1 MSIKQEEYSFYY
13 KVKNES
19 ARKRLGFK
27 AGFFWCTAKKQSLAL
42 SRGEL
47 AMDAAGFDEA
57 DFARP
62 VRVHFPVENDIPPEG
77 VFDTKFCENREPG
90 GEDGKT
96 LTLIPG
102 AASAVKS
109 DETELADSAGTPT
122 GENGIQESHNPP
134 ANPQLTVVATLPFRH
149 RVLAQY
155 IGDGEY
161 LYHVDTEQ
169 KKEIACLE
177 MDTQNTTVQNLI
189 LAAENVE
196 PFKKAIEHDIHKAV
210 NAYKQVFPVD
220 GKVPELCTT
229 IKFFNEWFS
238 AEHINRGLLVKEW
251 AERLKNKPAPVKKT
265 GPHKVIVADVNKP
278 ERPRRSEKPTHRTIN
293 YELACGFCEELDLNN
308 LRPAMDF
315 AKRIIAE
322 DREDWKKMSMT
333 VGIIPDIKGYD
344 RQTIIDLVRKA
355 PKAVHNGNPDLRRT
369 WCESFLAV
377 HGVRDPDWYE
387 YVPDNTPTTHE
398 ENAARLRQAGKCL
411 RDIEAGRFQCD
422 EEKPQPTGK
431 LADEPATPEAVE
443 QDTTEHHP
451 DPQPLENE
459 PPVSQTEAGYQ
470 KIRAELHEARKN
482 IPPKNPV
489 DVGKQLAAARG
500 EYVEGI
506 SDPNDPKWVKTD
518 TQPQVSNLGNG
529 MFSVDN
535 LMSETASNEGEK
547 TEVAEQET
555 VTEDQAEQARETL
568 NNMGYGVYATSQ
580 DTTDQQN
587 ENLSDKVEKIV
598 QDADQLVDRVK
609 REEQLPQASEL
620 VKSINE
626 MQAGESDNLELW
638 KDVFKTDER
647 FTTAFSLNGGGT
659 SINGTYMTMIAT
671 REFGPKGI
679 GWGVDILEERFD
691 NGAPITRTVK
701 GTDGNNTWE
710 LIPDGVGGILTE
722 KHHIIKI
729 RLWYIRN
736 GVRGEEISFGCTPY
750 IYSSKHGLICD
761 GEATKKSLTDATKKA
776 LSALGFCADIFM
788 GLYDNQEYRQKNKA
802 EFALKNASENAE
814 DAARVRQELDDKLTR
829 VANTLAS
836 AVSENEINK
845 VYSSIAREA
854 EVHRK
859 DAEAKGDTQH
869 ARYLGG
875 RLRRLTTIKDERI
888 AELNKAQEKAE

>member
-1 MSIKQEEYSFYY
+1 MTIYNCLFEPKKSAIKDGAVALAISIEAPNK
-13 KVKNES
+13 KVAES
-19 ARKRLGFK
+19 IVIGKLWEHYPANGDNYFK
-27 AGFFWCTAKKQSLAL
+27 PKIWEDSEGQPRPEVGK
-42 SRGEL
+42 
-47 AMDAAGFDEA
+47 FDEQ
-57 DFARP
+57 FAQTNTFDGEKWIANKPDTSVPGLPSSNEIIDLMKLPARERFTAVLMFSNSPIDGVLYSQVLDYLDNLENNTEPFDDDDRINSNILHALHNNEP
-62 VRVHFPVENDIPPEG
+62 VRHMHIEG
-77 VFDTKFCENREPG
+77 
-90 GEDGKT
+90 
-96 LTLIPG
+96 
-102 AASAVKS
+102 
-109 DETELADSAGTPT
+109 
-122 GENGIQESHNPP
+122 
-134 ANPQLTVVATLPFRH
+134 
-149 RVLAQY
+149 
-155 IGDGEY
+155 
-161 LYHVDTEQ
+161 
-169 KKEIACLE
+169 
-177 MDTQNTTVQNLI
+177 
-189 LAAENVE
+189 
-196 PFKKAIEHDIHKAV
+196 
-210 NAYKQVFPVD
+210 
-220 GKVPELCTT
+220 
-229 IKFFNEWFS
+229 
-238 AEHINRGLLVKEW
+238 
-251 AERLKNKPAPVKKT
+251 
-265 GPHKVIVADVNKP
+265 
-278 ERPRRSEKPTHRTIN
+278 
-293 YELACGFCEELDLNN
+293 LNN
-308 LRPAMDF
+308 LIQAIF
-315 AKRIIAE
+315 AKFEDQTPGKAAISQFIKRWLENPGKREEMVPSKTSSLNTSDNIESPKVAPLRGYKHTYATLDQEIAVALLPISPDTPVLSGNLRDAEKIIAE
-322 DREDWKKMSMT
+322 DREDFKRWSMALRT
-333 VGIIPDIKGYD
+333 TEKILKYD
-344 RQTIIDLVRKA
+344 RPSIFGVIQNTPAKDIYHF
-355 PKAVHNGNPDLRRT
+355 PESLRRHIDS
-369 WCESFLAV
+369 WLAEHGQFECPESDAE
-377 HGVRDPDWYE
+377 RS
-387 YVPDNTPTTHE
+387 
-398 ENAARLRQAGKCL
+398 
-411 RDIEAGRFQCD
+411 
-422 EEKPQPTGK
+422 GK
-431 LADEPATPEAVE
+431 L
-443 QDTTEHHP
+443 
-451 DPQPLENE
+451 
-459 PPVSQTEAGYQ
+459 
-470 KIRAELHEARKN
+470 
-482 IPPKNPV
+482 
-489 DVGKQLAAARG
+489 LAADRG

-506 SDPNDPKWVKTD
+506 SDPNNPKWVKTD

-647 FTTAFSLNGGGT
+647 FTTAFSVNGGGT

>member
-1 MSIKQEEYSFYY
+1 MTIYNCLFEPKKSAIKDGAVALAISIEAPNK
-13 KVKNES
+13 KVAES
-19 ARKRLGFK
+19 IVIGKLWEHYPANGDNYFK
-27 AGFFWCTAKKQSLAL
+27 PKIWEDSKGQPRPEVGK
-42 SRGEL
+42 
-47 AMDAAGFDEA
+47 FDEQ
-57 DFARP
+57 FAQTNTFDGEKWIANKPDTSVPGLPSSNEIIDLMKLPARERFAAVLMFSNSPIDGVLYSQVLDYLDNLENNTEPFDDDDRINSNILHALHNNEP
-62 VRVHFPVENDIPPEG
+62 VRHMHIEG
-77 VFDTKFCENREPG
+77 
-90 GEDGKT
+90 
-96 LTLIPG
+96 
-102 AASAVKS
+102 
-109 DETELADSAGTPT
+109 
-122 GENGIQESHNPP
+122 
-134 ANPQLTVVATLPFRH
+134 
-149 RVLAQY
+149 
-155 IGDGEY
+155 
-161 LYHVDTEQ
+161 
-169 KKEIACLE
+169 
-177 MDTQNTTVQNLI
+177 
-189 LAAENVE
+189 
-196 PFKKAIEHDIHKAV
+196 
-210 NAYKQVFPVD
+210 
-220 GKVPELCTT
+220 
-229 IKFFNEWFS
+229 
-238 AEHINRGLLVKEW
+238 
-251 AERLKNKPAPVKKT
+251 
-265 GPHKVIVADVNKP
+265 
-278 ERPRRSEKPTHRTIN
+278 
-293 YELACGFCEELDLNN
+293 LNN
-308 LRPAMDF
+308 LIQAIF
-315 AKRIIAE
+315 AKFEDQTPGKAAISQFIKRWLENPGKREEMVPSKTSSLNTSDNIESPKVAPLRGYKHTYATLDQEIAVALLPISPDTPVLSGNLRDAEKIIAE
-322 DREDWKKMSMT
+322 DREDFKRWSMALRT
-333 VGIIPDIKGYD
+333 TEKILKYD
-344 RQTIIDLVRKA
+344 RPSIFGVIQNA
-355 PKAVHNGNPDLRRT
+355 PAKDIYHFPESLRRHIDSWLT
-369 WCESFLAV
+369 EHGQFECPESDAE
-377 HGVRDPDWYE
+377 RS
-387 YVPDNTPTTHE
+387 
-398 ENAARLRQAGKCL
+398 
-411 RDIEAGRFQCD
+411 
-422 EEKPQPTGK
+422 GK
-431 LADEPATPEAVE
+431 L
-443 QDTTEHHP
+443 
-451 DPQPLENE
+451 
-459 PPVSQTEAGYQ
+459 
-470 KIRAELHEARKN
+470 
-482 IPPKNPV
+482 
-489 DVGKQLAAARG
+489 LAAYRG

-647 FTTAFSLNGGGT
+647 FTTAFSVNGGGT

-788 GLYDNQEYRQKNKA
+788 GLYDNQEYRQKIKLNSRSKTPA
-802 EFALKNASENAE
+802 KTRKMQPAF
-814 DAARVRQELDDKLTR
+814 VR
-829 VANTLAS
+829 NW
-836 AVSENEINK
+836 
-845 VYSSIAREA
+845 
-854 EVHRK
+854 
-859 DAEAKGDTQH
+859 
-869 ARYLGG
+869 
-875 RLRRLTTIKDERI
+875 TT
-888 AELNKAQEKAE
+888 N

>member
-1 MSIKQEEYSFYY
+1 MTIYNCLFEPKKSAIKDGAVALAISIEAPNK
-13 KVKNES
+13 KVAES
-19 ARKRLGFK
+19 IVIGKLWEHYPANGDNYFK
-27 AGFFWCTAKKQSLAL
+27 PKIWEDSEGQPRPEVGK
-42 SRGEL
+42 
-47 AMDAAGFDEA
+47 FDEQ
-57 DFARP
+57 FAQTNTFDGEKWIANKPDTSVPGLPSSNEIIDLMKLPARERFAAVLMFSNSPIDGVLYSQVLDYLDNLENNTEPFDDDDRINSNILHALHNNEP
-62 VRVHFPVENDIPPEG
+62 VRHMHIEG
-77 VFDTKFCENREPG
+77 
-90 GEDGKT
+90 
-96 LTLIPG
+96 
-102 AASAVKS
+102 
-109 DETELADSAGTPT
+109 
-122 GENGIQESHNPP
+122 
-134 ANPQLTVVATLPFRH
+134 
-149 RVLAQY
+149 
-155 IGDGEY
+155 
-161 LYHVDTEQ
+161 
-169 KKEIACLE
+169 
-177 MDTQNTTVQNLI
+177 
-189 LAAENVE
+189 
-196 PFKKAIEHDIHKAV
+196 
-210 NAYKQVFPVD
+210 
-220 GKVPELCTT
+220 
-229 IKFFNEWFS
+229 
-238 AEHINRGLLVKEW
+238 
-251 AERLKNKPAPVKKT
+251 
-265 GPHKVIVADVNKP
+265 
-278 ERPRRSEKPTHRTIN
+278 
-293 YELACGFCEELDLNN
+293 LNN
-308 LRPAMDF
+308 LIQAIF
-315 AKRIIAE
+315 AKFEDQTPGKAAISQFIKRWLENPGKREEMVPSKTSSLNTSDNIESPKMAPLRGYKHTYATLDQEIAVALLPISPDTPVLSGNLRDAEKIIAE
-322 DREDWKKMSMT
+322 DREDFKRWSMALRT
-333 VGIIPDIKGYD
+333 TEKILKYD
-344 RQTIIDLVRKA
+344 RPSIFGVIQNTPAKDIYHF
-355 PKAVHNGNPDLRRT
+355 PESLRRHIDSWLT
-369 WCESFLAV
+369 EHGQFECPESDAE
-377 HGVRDPDWYE
+377 RS
-387 YVPDNTPTTHE
+387 
-398 ENAARLRQAGKCL
+398 
-411 RDIEAGRFQCD
+411 
-422 EEKPQPTGK
+422 GK
-431 LADEPATPEAVE
+431 L
-443 QDTTEHHP
+443 
-451 DPQPLENE
+451 
-459 PPVSQTEAGYQ
+459 
-470 KIRAELHEARKN
+470 
-482 IPPKNPV
+482 
-489 DVGKQLAAARG
+489 LAADRG

-506 SDPNDPKWVKTD
+506 SDPNNPKWVKTD

>member
-1 MSIKQEEYSFYY
+1 MTIYNCLFEPKKSAIKDGAVALAISIEAPNK
-13 KVKNES
+13 KVAES
-19 ARKRLGFK
+19 IVIGKLWEHYPANGDNYFK
-27 AGFFWCTAKKQSLAL
+27 PKIWEDSEGQPRPEVGK
-42 SRGEL
+42 
-47 AMDAAGFDEA
+47 FDEQ
-57 DFARP
+57 FAQTNTFDGEKWIANKPDTSVPSLPSSNEIIDLMKLPARERFAAVLMFSNSPIDGVLYSQVLDYLDNLENNTEPFDDDDRINSNILHALHNNEP
-62 VRVHFPVENDIPPEG
+62 VRHMHIEG
-77 VFDTKFCENREPG
+77 
-90 GEDGKT
+90 
-96 LTLIPG
+96 
-102 AASAVKS
+102 
-109 DETELADSAGTPT
+109 
-122 GENGIQESHNPP
+122 
-134 ANPQLTVVATLPFRH
+134 
-149 RVLAQY
+149 
-155 IGDGEY
+155 
-161 LYHVDTEQ
+161 
-169 KKEIACLE
+169 
-177 MDTQNTTVQNLI
+177 
-189 LAAENVE
+189 
-196 PFKKAIEHDIHKAV
+196 
-210 NAYKQVFPVD
+210 
-220 GKVPELCTT
+220 
-229 IKFFNEWFS
+229 
-238 AEHINRGLLVKEW
+238 
-251 AERLKNKPAPVKKT
+251 
-265 GPHKVIVADVNKP
+265 
-278 ERPRRSEKPTHRTIN
+278 
-293 YELACGFCEELDLNN
+293 LNN
-308 LRPAMDF
+308 LIQAIF
-315 AKRIIAE
+315 AKFEDQTPGKAAISQFIKRWLENPGKREEMVPSKTSSLNTSDNIESPKVAPLRGYKHTYATLDQEIAVALLPISPDTPVLSGNLRDAEKIIAE
-322 DREDWKKMSMT
+322 DREDFKRWSMALRT
-333 VGIIPDIKGYD
+333 TEKILKYD
-344 RQTIIDLVRKA
+344 RPSIFGVIQNA
-355 PKAVHNGNPDLRRT
+355 PAKDIYHFPESLRRHIDSWLT
-369 WCESFLAV
+369 EHGQFECPESDAE
-377 HGVRDPDWYE
+377 RS
-387 YVPDNTPTTHE
+387 
-398 ENAARLRQAGKCL
+398 
-411 RDIEAGRFQCD
+411 
-422 EEKPQPTGK
+422 GK
-431 LADEPATPEAVE
+431 L
-443 QDTTEHHP
+443 
-451 DPQPLENE
+451 
-459 PPVSQTEAGYQ
+459 
-470 KIRAELHEARKN
+470 
-482 IPPKNPV
+482 
-489 DVGKQLAAARG
+489 LAAYRG

-647 FTTAFSLNGGGT
+647 FTTAFSVNGGGT

>member
-1 MSIKQEEYSFYY
+1 MTIYNCLFEPKKSAIKDGAVALAISIEAPNK
-13 KVKNES
+13 KVAES
-19 ARKRLGFK
+19 IVIGKLWEHYPANGDNYFK
-27 AGFFWCTAKKQSLAL
+27 PKIWEDSEGQPRPEVGK
-42 SRGEL
+42 
-47 AMDAAGFDEA
+47 FDERFVQTNTFDGEKWIA
-57 DFARP
+57 NKPDTSVPGLPSSNEIIDLMKLPARERFAAVLMFSNSPIDGVLYSQVLDYLDNLENNTEPFDDDDRINSNILHALHNNEP
-62 VRVHFPVENDIPPEG
+62 VRHMHVEG
-77 VFDTKFCENREPG
+77 
-90 GEDGKT
+90 
-96 LTLIPG
+96 
-102 AASAVKS
+102 
-109 DETELADSAGTPT
+109 
-122 GENGIQESHNPP
+122 
-134 ANPQLTVVATLPFRH
+134 
-149 RVLAQY
+149 
-155 IGDGEY
+155 
-161 LYHVDTEQ
+161 
-169 KKEIACLE
+169 
-177 MDTQNTTVQNLI
+177 
-189 LAAENVE
+189 
-196 PFKKAIEHDIHKAV
+196 
-210 NAYKQVFPVD
+210 
-220 GKVPELCTT
+220 
-229 IKFFNEWFS
+229 
-238 AEHINRGLLVKEW
+238 
-251 AERLKNKPAPVKKT
+251 
-265 GPHKVIVADVNKP
+265 
-278 ERPRRSEKPTHRTIN
+278 
-293 YELACGFCEELDLNN
+293 LNN
-308 LRPAMDF
+308 LIQAIF
-315 AKRIIAE
+315 AKFEDQTPGKAAISQFIKRWLENPGKREEMVPSKTSSLNTSDNIKGPKVAPLRGYKHTYATLDQEIAVALLPISPDTPVLSGNLRDAEKIIAE
-322 DREDWKKMSMT
+322 DREDFKRWSMALRT
-333 VGIIPDIKGYD
+333 TEKILKYD
-344 RQTIIDLVRKA
+344 RPSIFGVIQNTPAKDIYHF
-355 PKAVHNGNPDLRRT
+355 PESLRRHIDSWLT
-369 WCESFLAV
+369 EHGQFECPESDAE
-377 HGVRDPDWYE
+377 RS
-387 YVPDNTPTTHE
+387 
-398 ENAARLRQAGKCL
+398 
-411 RDIEAGRFQCD
+411 
-422 EEKPQPTGK
+422 GK
-431 LADEPATPEAVE
+431 L
-443 QDTTEHHP
+443 
-451 DPQPLENE
+451 
-459 PPVSQTEAGYQ
+459 
-470 KIRAELHEARKN
+470 
-482 IPPKNPV
+482 
-489 DVGKQLAAARG
+489 LAADRG

-647 FTTAFSLNGGGT
+647 FTTAFSVNGGGT

-814 DAARVRQELDDKLTR
+814 DAARVRQKLDDKLTR

-859 DAEAKGDTQH
+859 DAEVKGDTQH